1 MLNVRYRGGHRSAPG
16 NYSFGTEET
25 TVRHRETFL
34 LIVGVLYQY
43 SFRLV
48 NLCLRQWQ

>member
-1 MLNVRYRGGHRSAPG
+1 MLNVRHRGGHRSTPG
-16 NYSFGTEET
+16 NSSSGTEET

-48 NLCLRQWQ
+48 NLCLGQWQ